1 MIKKSFKNR
10 VVCATLISVV
20 FTLCGCSAKTSV
32 ATVFGVATGD
42 KVRIEYD
49 TTSTDNSLYSEDAE
63 FYVGIKGEN
72 PIVSGC
78 FSNQDTWDYYSEAV
92 KQTEEAEVLEC
103 VETVGQECIYYA
115 IDSEVGMQYI
125 KIFRVP
131 ESNTFVIL
139 ASLKDKTEVDDN
151 IERLTFSIE

>member
-1 MIKKSFKNR
+1 MIKKSFKGR
-10 VVCATLISVV
+10 VVCALLASVV
-20 FTLCGCSAKTSV
+20 VTLCGCSTKTSV

-63 FYVGIKGEN
+63 FYVGIKNEK
-72 PIVSGC
+72 PVLSGC
-78 FSNQDTWDYYSEAV
+78 FSSQDAWDYYSEAV

-103 VETVGQECIYYA
+103 VETEGKECIYYA

-131 ESNTFVIL
+131 DSNTYVVL
-139 ASLKDKTEVDDN
+139 ASLKDKAEVDDN
-151 IERLTFSIE
+151 IERLTFSVE

>member
-1 MIKKSFKNR
+1 MIKKSFKGR
-10 VVCATLISVV
+10 VVCALLASVV
-20 FTLCGCSAKTSV
+20 VTLCGCSTKTSV

-49 TTSTDNSLYSEDAE
+49 TTSTDNSLYLEDAE
-63 FYVGIKGEN
+63 FYVGIKNEK
-72 PIVSGC
+72 PVLSGC
-78 FSNQDTWDYYSEAV
+78 FSSQDAWDYYSEAV

-103 VETVGQECIYYA
+103 VETEGKECIYYA

-131 ESNTFVIL
+131 DSNTYVIL
-139 ASLKDKTEVDDN
+139 ASLKDKAEVDDN
-151 IERLTFSIE
+151 VERLTFSVE

>member
-1 MIKKSFKNR
+1 MIKKSFKS
-10 VVCATLISVV
+10 CVV
-20 FTLCGCSAKTSV
+20 FAVVASVAITLCGCSAKTSV
-32 ATVFGVATGD
+32 AAVFGVATGD

-63 FYVGIKGEN
+63 FYVGIKGEK
-72 PIVSGC
+72 PVLSGC
-78 FSNQDTWDYYSEAV
+78 FSNQDAWDYYSV
-92 KQTEEAEVLEC
+92 VVGQTEDAEVLEY
-103 VETVGQECIYYA
+103 VETAGEECIYYA

-131 ESNTFVIL
+131 KSNTFVIL

-151 IERLTFSIE
+151 IERLTLLVE